1 MTNIVGAV
9 IALAATIALLVWVI
23 VRSPFGD
30 VNTFAIIICV
40 VLVIGAVLRIV
51 SAVTGRRLPIKIG
64 PYGGSVGPTPNPYDD
79 GGMFTGDSSGG
90 PSDTGGGDA
99 GGGDAGAAL

>member
-40 VLVIGAVLRIV
+40 ALVIGAVLRIF
-51 SAVTGRRLPIKIG
+51 SALTGRR
-64 PYGGSVGPTPNPYDD
+64 SPTPTAGVGHAWRWWRSRRPA
-79 GGMFTGDSSGG
+79 SGG
-90 PSDTGGGDA
+90 PRRAWPSSVLARSAST
-99 GGGDAGAAL
+99 